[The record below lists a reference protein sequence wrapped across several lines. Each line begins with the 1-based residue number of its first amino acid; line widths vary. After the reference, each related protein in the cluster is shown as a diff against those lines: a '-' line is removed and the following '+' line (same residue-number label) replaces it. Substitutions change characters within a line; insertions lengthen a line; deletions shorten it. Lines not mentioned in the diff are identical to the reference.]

1 LRIAELRH
9 SKPIAGKIP
18 ATLPVTSNSRK
29 APVTQN
35 YQSRFVDPRFGGEWD
50 SLAQT
55 HPDHDVFHSSAWA
68 RVLCNTY
75 GHKPF
80 YLQVNDEKRTVALLP
95 LLEVAGSLTGRRG
108 ICLPFSDFC
117 TPLLFE
123 NGVDRSLLSE
133 LSNLATTRGWKFF
146 ELRGGSAPQA
156 AVLPSTIFYGHEI
169 DLSNGAQELFD
180 RFAASVRRAIRKATK
195 SSVVAEICRTPEALS
210 AFYRLHL
217 RTRRRHGL
225 PPQPLKFFRNIQ
237 KEIIDKQFGF
247 VVLARAASR
256 PIAATVIFHNGNR
269 ALYKYAASDERYQ
282 QFRGSDLVLWKTIQF
297 LAESGAH
304 TLHLGRTSLDNSGL
318 RRFKLGWAV
327 EEQMLQYFRFEVASN
342 SWLNNQILPGT
353 WHKKIFGR
361 LPLKFNQLAGAMIYP
376 QLD

>member
-1 LRIAELRH
+1 M
-9 SKPIAGKIP
+9 
-18 ATLPVTSNSRK
+18 TSNSRH
-29 APVTQN
+29 ASVTQT
-35 YQSRFVDPRFGGEWD
+35 YQYRFVDPRFGGEWD
-50 SLAQT
+50 DLTNA

-80 YLQVNDEKRTVALLP
+80 YLQVSDEERNVALLP
-95 LLEVAGSLTGRRG
+95 LLEVTGSLTGRRG

-117 TPLLFE
+117 SPLLFAG
-123 NGVDRSLLSE
+123 GVDKLLLGE
-133 LSNLATTRGWKFF
+133 LSNLAKTRSWKFF

-156 AVLPSTIFYGHEI
+156 AALPSTVFYGHEI
-169 DLSNGAQELFD
+169 DLRDGAQQLFD
-180 RFAASVRRAIRKATK
+180 RFSASVRRAIRKATK

-210 AFYRLHL
+210 TFYRLHL

-237 KEIIDKQFGF
+237 KEIIDQGLGF
-247 VVLARAASR
+247 VVLARADSR
-256 PIAATVIFHNGNR
+256 PVAACVIFHNENR

-282 QFRGSDLVLWKTIQF
+282 QLRGSDLVLWKTIQF
-297 LAESGAH
+297 LTEAGAH
-304 TLHLGRTSLDNSGL
+304 TLHLGRTSLDNNGL

-327 EEQMLQYFRFEVASN
+327 TEQMLQYFRFDVTSN
-342 SWLNNQILPGT
+342 SWLNNQSLPGT

-361 LPLKFNQLAGAMIYP
+361 LPLKLNQLAGAMIYP